1 MLEGPPGAGESAMRL
16 IELTT
21 QATVGFSPTS
31 KTRLAAGYN
40 RLRSPSGRT
49 APLAELLSALFY
61 SDGRGG
67 DGVLAAAPGAC
78 VLVVFQG
85 ANGTLY
91 RLVRQLGKRSVLQQL
106 DGPGQPWRE
115 ICQDARD
122 ITSVLRSSCAMPTK
136 GQFESIFC
144 FSPKFTPP
152 TMERERGSAAMPDAR
167 FGFGGAASKG
177 SGFGAPGQQSLAMRG
192 PNVMPA
198 QGFALQGGQERRLS
212 SPGRVLPSQ
221 AAALPPPLPP
231 EEAAAIRAKLQAE
244 IAAGKALDAWQFEL
258 EGLQQKLFQ
267 HRERLSARQQL
278 ADQVA
283 SCEAEVNALGPSP
296 EERGFDPLML
306 SRAVNHGAALK
317 RRDNGVRDLKDAARK
332 LQEQLGTLRVQPPWM
347 RPPLVAAALAGLAC
361 LIAGLAFHGTPFGFI
376 SLLSIVAFGY
386 PAFCSLGWLDEIELK
401 RGIEQRAQRL
411 KDDEQKLISDFERDY
426 GLIEGMLRELGMAS
440 GQEIVS
446 DRQKREALCE
456 ALASAREALARF
468 EADPAFQQCR
478 QEMDTGEAAVAELE
492 KKIEAAALQVT
503 RDHHVA
509 ESELKALEAR
519 QNQTNIA
526 QPMVSNVENAGVPSV
541 SVVDDGALP
550 SVFGVDERIPALL
563 KLALDLWPGMKIESI
578 GGALRERI
586 SQYWTALTGRH
597 DRRLEFNA
605 KAELSVLGTGGE
617 PLSLAGDDD
626 RECLYW
632 SVRLALL
639 EKLVAMRPIPLLLEA
654 PGERWPAPRLQL
666 LARACAHLGQTTQ
679 VIHVVPSGEPIAAGG
694 LTL

>member
-1 MLEGPPGAGESAMRL
+1 MLDGPPGAGESAMRL

-40 RLRSPSGRT
+40 HLLSPTGRT
-49 APLAELLSALFY
+49 APLAELFSALFY
-61 SDGRGG
+61 SDGRGS
-67 DGVLAAAPGAC
+67 DGALAAAPGAC

-85 ANGTLY
+85 ANGTPY

-122 ITSVLRSSCAMPTK
+122 ITSVLRSSCALPTK

-152 TMERERGSAAMPDAR
+152 TMERERGAAAASGAR
-167 FGFGGAASKG
+167 FGLGGSLSK
-177 SGFGAPGQQSLAMRG
+177 SPGFGAPSQPSLAMRG
-192 PNVMPA
+192 PGIMPA
-198 QGFALQGGQERRLS
+198 QGFGLQSNQGRGLS

-283 SCEAEVNALGPSP
+283 ACEAEMGALGPSP

-306 SRAVNHGAALK
+306 ARAVNHGAALK

-347 RPPLVAAALAGLAC
+347 RPPLVAAALAGFAC
-361 LIAGLAFHGTPFGFI
+361 LIAGIAFHGTPLGFI
-376 SLLSIVAFGY
+376 ALLSIAAFGY
-386 PAFCSLGWLDEIELK
+386 PAFCSLGWIDEIELK

-426 GLIEGMLRELGMAS
+426 GPIEGMLRDLGMAS
-440 GQEIVS
+440 GQEIAS
-446 DRQKREALCE
+446 DRQKREALGE
-456 ALASAREALARF
+456 ALTSAREALARF

-478 QEMDTGEAAVAELE
+478 QEMEAGEAAVAELE

-503 RDHHVA
+503 RDHLVA

-519 QNQTNIA
+519 QNQSNIA
-526 QPMVSNVENAGVPSV
+526 ARMVPNIENAAVPSV
-541 SVVDDGALP
+541 GAVDVVPPP
-550 SVFGVDERIPALL
+550 SAFGVDERIPALL

-578 GGALRERI
+578 GGALRDRV
-586 SQYWTALTGRH
+586 SQYWAALTGRH
-597 DRRLEFNA
+597 DRRIEFNA
-605 KAELSVLGTGGE
+605 KAELSILGTGGA
-617 PLSLAGDDD
+617 PLSLTEDDD
-626 RECLYW
+626 RDCLYW

-639 EKLVAMRPIPLLLEA
+639 EKLVAIRPVPLFLEA
-654 PGERWPAPRLQL
+654 PGEGWPASRLQL
-666 LARACAHLGQTTQ
+666 LARAWAHLGQTTQ
-679 VIHVVPSGEPIAAGG
+679 VLHVAPSGWPAAAGMIS
-694 LTL
+694 L